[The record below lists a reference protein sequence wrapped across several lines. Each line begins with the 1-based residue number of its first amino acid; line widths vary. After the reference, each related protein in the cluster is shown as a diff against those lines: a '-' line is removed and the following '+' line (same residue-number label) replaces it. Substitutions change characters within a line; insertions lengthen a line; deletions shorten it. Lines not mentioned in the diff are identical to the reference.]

1 MNDRTK
7 PPEARRA
14 ENGSAYIVVL
24 LALVVL
30 TVIGLALVLITG
42 TEAQIGANDRTVT
55 RTFYSAD
62 SGVAFAAA
70 RALASGK
77 YTASTI
83 VLNETAVG
91 SLRVADRIVVE
102 NLVTTLAV
110 PCDWC
115 PYNDDGVPEFW
126 KVHEAATAT
135 AERVAWTG
143 TGLPP
148 SDAKVLSHKT
158 TSAMFELQP
167 WPAPPPESMP
177 TDAAVLAKIKF

>member
-1 MNDRTK
+1 MRELTIS
-7 PPEARRA
+7 PRRG
-14 ENGSAYIVVL
+14 ETGSAYIVVL

-30 TVIGLALVLITG
+30 TIIGLALVMITG
-42 TEAQIGANDRTVT
+42 TEAQVGANERTVT
-55 RTFYSAD
+55 RTFYASD
-62 SGVAFAAA
+62 SGVAIAAA
-70 RALASGK
+70 KALASGR
-77 YTASTI
+77 YTGSTI
-83 VLNETAVG
+83 MLNETAVG
-91 SLRVADRIVVE
+91 NLRVADRVE
-102 NLVTTLAV
+102 VANLVTTLAV

-143 TGLPP
+143 AGLPP
-148 SDAKVLSHKT
+148 TNAKVLSHKT

-177 TDAAVLAKIKF
+177 NDAAILAKIKF